1 MENPFRLGGKL
12 NQFDDE
18 LFFFS
23 CVIYLIIRFFWLQA
37 ISACS
42 SEVPSVLEFLQHR
55 KLEASKVKA
64 FLTF

>member
-18 LFFFS
+18 FFFFM
-23 CVIYLIIRFFWLQA
+23 CYLLIRFFWLQA

-42 SEVPSVLEFLQHR
+42 SEVPSVLVFLQHR
-55 KLEASKVKA
+55 RLEASKVEA